1 MCNKP
6 HISFCQCYLK
16 GLETKKQLRAL
27 QAKYPIMITRKIDKD
42 FNILLLL
49 DEAIWRLSFSK
60 PHSCLKYN
68 QFCSKINKYYNHTL
82 AKCQIFCNFK
92 VTGQLSLQNK
102 LSRKDAFGNI
112 SLQNKE
118 LLTKD
123 HSSDFWFARKCL
135 NV

>member
-6 HISFCQCYLK
+6 HISFCQCCLK

-27 QAKYPIMITRKIDKD
+27 QAKYPIMITRKILTFFCYLTKQFEDV
-42 FNILLLL
+42 
-49 DEAIWRLSFSK
+49 SFSK

-82 AKCQIFCNFK
+82 AKCQIFCDFK